1 MALIQLTSEQ
11 RNGKAYAKTIL
22 LNTDT
27 IAAPIREVGGKSYI
41 GINESIISGR
51 PSEILDIVFYLVT
64 EDLATVVGLSY
75 DLFRATVVTREG
87 RAPSIGYTDLIF
99 PLNRVVG
106 NVAAEGSG
114 SKFMYHENNGSLP
127 IEFVVSDSPSAIVS
141 QVTIP

>member
-87 RAPSIGYTDLIF
+87 RAPSIGIYRFNFSIKQSS
-99 PLNRVVG
+99 R
-106 NVAAEGSG
+106 
-114 SKFMYHENNGSLP
+114 KRCC
-127 IEFVVSDSPSAIVS
+127 
-141 QVTIP
+141 